1 MSFSSN
7 QSPVRSTFK
16 LAALAAAAAGSIAL
30 ALPAAAQSAPPSPAG
45 PYVGATI
52 GKPDWNADAIGGV
65 SGDSSRAAYKL
76 YGGWRMHPNLALE
89 AGAFSLGRLKGPV
102 ADAKADGYAIDAV
115 GMLPW
120 SNTLTGLARV
130 GVARV
135 KTRAG
140 SSSDRNTAPKVGLG
154 LQYQLNPTT
163 AVRGEW
169 ERYRVN
175 AFGSKSSTDV
185 FSLGAQVSF

>member
-1 MSFSSN
+1 MTFASIH
-7 QSPVRSTFK
+7 SPARSPFK
-16 LAALAAAAAGSIAL
+16 LAALAGAAAATLTL
-30 ALPAAAQSAPPSPAG
+30 ALPASAQSPSSTPVG

-52 GKPDWNADAIGGV
+52 GKPDWNAGTVGGV

-76 YGGWRMHPNLALE
+76 YGGWRLHPNFAVE
-89 AGAFSLGRLKGPV
+89 ASAFNLGRLKGPV
-102 ADAKADGYAIDAV
+102 GDARADGYAVDAV

-120 SNTLTGLARV
+120 SNTLSGLARV
-130 GVARV
+130 GVAQV

-140 SSSDRNTAPKVGLG
+140 GASDRNTAPKVGLG
-154 LQYQLNPTT
+154 LQYQFNQTT
-163 AVRGEW
+163 ALRGEW

-175 AFGSKSSTDV
+175 AFNGKSNTDV